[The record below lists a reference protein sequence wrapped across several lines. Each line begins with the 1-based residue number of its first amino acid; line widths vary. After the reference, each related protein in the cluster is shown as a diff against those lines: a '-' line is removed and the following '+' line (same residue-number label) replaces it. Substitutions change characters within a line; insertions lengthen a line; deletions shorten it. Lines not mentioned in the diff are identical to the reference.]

1 MRTVRYEL
9 MRPEEVLARKA
20 EKSVVYLPIGPVEWH
35 GLALPFGTDP
45 LMAQAI
51 ARQAARV
58 GGGVVM
64 PTLFLG
70 TERERSPEDLH
81 NMGFEDTDQYVVGMD
96 FPGLAVKS
104 MYARE
109 EVFSLVVREQLRMMV
124 ALGYKLIVL
133 VNGHGATNQGA
144 VLERLAREF
153 TGETQSTVMAIFP
166 FSPEDLDNPAMGG
179 HATLGETAGQLYL
192 HPDSVDL
199 TRLPPKGQ
207 PLEMKAHGMA
217 DGEAFAGRPNADFTV
232 QYGDPREATAAQ
244 GEALFNRAVAYLV
257 AQVDEKYRG
266 IE

>member
-45 LMAQAI
+45 LWAQEV

-70 TERERSPEDLH
+70 TERERSPADLH

-153 TGETQSTVMAIFP
+153 TGETESTVMAIFP
-166 FSPEDLDNPAMGG
+166 LSPEDMADLAMG

-244 GEALFNRAVAYLV
+244 GEALFNRAVDYLV
-257 AQVDEKYRG
+257 AQVEEKYRG

>member
-109 EVFSLVVREQLRMMV
+109 ECFLWWCAS
-124 ALGYKLIVL
+124 
-133 VNGHGATNQGA
+133 
-144 VLERLAREF
+144 
-153 TGETQSTVMAIFP
+153 S
-166 FSPEDLDNPAMGG
+166 
-179 HATLGETAGQLYL
+179 
-192 HPDSVDL
+192 
-199 TRLPPKGQ
+199 
-207 PLEMKAHGMA
+207 
-217 DGEAFAGRPNADFTV
+217 
-232 QYGDPREATAAQ
+232 
-244 GEALFNRAVAYLV
+244 
-257 AQVDEKYRG
+257 
-266 IE
+266 